1 MLRTLTIALLA
12 LIIGGCT
19 NMAPNNHQGDHRH
32 VAGGNEYYEVVGH
45 GAHQHRIVGKAD
57 TVTITNVSAEDNG
70 IALANEYCSSRGK
83 VAHALRPI
91 LYTSFHRTWHSTL
104 FECVPAASG

>member
-1 MLRTLTIALLA
+1 MLWTLAIALLA

-19 NMAPNNHQGDHRH
+19 NMAHDDHRH
-32 VAGGNEYYEVVGH
+32 VATGSEYYDVVGH
-45 GAHQHRIVGKAD
+45 GAHQHRVVGKAD

-70 IALANEYCSSRGK
+70 VALANEYCSGRGK
-83 VAHALRPI
+83 VAHTLRPV